1 MGAYLS
7 SLFTH
12 VDGRGRDGAGVS
24 VRTLWGVRG
33 LASVQ
38 LLPCQTSLLGHEEL
52 HLLPAAVTVN
62 TNKIRQALITNPTA
76 ATVNTNKLTQ
86 ALITNSTAAT
96 VNTNKLTQAL
106 ITSPAAA
113 TVDTNKLTQALIG
126 RKPRACER
134 WPCS

>member
-24 VRTLWGVRG
+24 VGTLWGVRG

-52 HLLPAAVTVN
+52 HPLPAAITVN
-62 TNKIRQALITNPTA
+62 MNKLRQAVIVNPTA
-76 ATVNTNKLTQ
+76 ATVN
-86 ALITNSTAAT
+86 
-96 VNTNKLTQAL
+96 
-106 ITSPAAA
+106 
-113 TVDTNKLTQALIG
+113 TNKLTQALIG

-134 WPCS
+134 WPRVLNSFHTKKQYCKYQ